1 MRQAARPCIRLA
13 GSASAIALGIMMA
26 LPAVAQ
32 QSDAAQADL
41 PSRAEMW
48 RIIQDQQ
55 QRIATLEKLLKEK
68 ALPTAEAAR
77 RSQQDLAPRI
87 DALAARIEEQQA
99 RIEATGALLES
110 QAGGGGHGGWWRR
123 VKLGGYGSVRF
134 EASDAKTRN
143 TGFTF
148 RRFVLALDA
157 EPTDRLETY
166 LELELERFTQ
176 IEVEKA
182 LAFAPG
188 ELEIEQAIEAT
199 NGSEI
204 SVEQAWARYRLTDAL
219 ALDFGAL
226 LVPVGRFNINH
237 DDNQWILPRRSL
249 VDRGVPVLP
258 AKAAWAELGAGVS
271 GILDLGEAGRLDY
284 RLYAVNGVALDFELE
299 EVLKAAS
306 EDEGVELESKFEA
319 SFGPQRGPFDGNM
332 NDNLSITGRLA
343 WHPAPAHE
351 IAVAGYVGNYV
362 PDALGKGRTLW
373 SLSLDGLSRFGGL
386 ELEYEAVTTHFSGV
400 ADVAAEF
407 AARALAKERAIEGP
421 VESGAFAKHEVEFT
435 LSKNVMAKQKTGYW
449 VELRYPIALTTGKD
463 NLFTKG
469 FTNPRLVPTLR
480 FEQVFFD
487 DQLTGISFDAAAV
500 TALSTRDARIGRA
513 TAGLGFV
520 PRPGWVFQIAG
531 EYTWTNQ
538 PTLAGLTNFLDAGGR
553 DDSFALLLGV
563 AFGF

>member
-1 MRQAARPCIRLA
+1 MRQAAPSRIRLA
-13 GSASAIALGIMMA
+13 GSVSAIALGVLVT
-26 LPAVAQ
+26 LPAGAQ
-32 QSDAAQADL
+32 QADSAQADL

-68 ALPTAEAAR
+68 ALPAAEAAR
-77 RSQQDLAPRI
+77 RNQQNLAPRI
-87 DALAARIEEQQA
+87 DALAAQIAEQQA
-99 RIEATGALLES
+99 QIEATGAWLEA
-110 QAGGGGHGGWWRR
+110 QAEASGGDGWWQR

-134 EASDAKTRN
+134 EASDADKGN

-148 RRFVLALDA
+148 RRFILALEA
-157 EPTDRLETY
+157 EPADRLETH

-176 IEVEKA
+176 LEVEKGIS
-182 LAFAPG
+182 FAPG
-188 ELEIEQAIEAT
+188 ALQIEQAVEAT

-204 SVEQAWARYRLTDAL
+204 SIEQAWARYRLTDAL
-219 ALDFGAL
+219 NLDFGAL
-226 LVPVGRFNINH
+226 LVPIGRFNINH
-237 DDNQWILPRRSL
+237 DDNQWLLPRRSL

-271 GILDLGEAGRLDY
+271 GILDLGDAGRLDY

-299 EVLKAAS
+299 EILKAVS
-306 EDEGVELESKFEA
+306 EDTNAELESKFEA
-319 SFGPQRGPFDGNM
+319 SFGPQRGPFDGNV

-343 WHPAPAHE
+343 WHPVPAHE
-351 IAVAGYVGNYV
+351 IAVSGYVGNYV
-362 PDALGKGRTLW
+362 PDALGKGRRLW
-373 SLSLDGLSRFGGL
+373 SLALDGLSRLGGL
-386 ELEYEAVTTHFSGV
+386 ELEYEAVTTHFSAV
-400 ADVAAEF
+400 ADVAAAF
-407 AARALAKERAIEGP
+407 AKRALAKERAIEGP
-421 VESGAFAKHEVEFT
+421 VENGARAKHEIEFT
-435 LSKNVMAKQKTGYW
+435 LSKNVMAKQKSGYW
-449 VELRYPIALTTGKD
+449 VELRYPIALNTGEN

-469 FTNPRLVPTLR
+469 FADPRLIPTLR
-480 FEQVFFD
+480 FEQVFFNN
-487 DQLTGISFDAAAV
+487 QLTGISFDGAAL
-500 TALSTRDARIGRA
+500 TTLSTRDARIGRA

-538 PTLAGLTNFLDAGGR
+538 PTLAGLTNFLDVGSR

>member
-1 MRQAARPCIRLA
+1 MSAISGSRIPLA
-13 GSASAIALGIMMA
+13 GAAGAIAVGVMLA
-26 LPAVAQ
+26 LPATAQ
-32 QSDAAQADL
+32 QAEGDRSSL

-55 QRIATLEKLLKEK
+55 QRIATLEKLLREK
-68 ALPTAEAAR
+68 ALPAVEAAR
-77 RSQQDLAPRI
+77 ESQRNLAPRI
-87 DALAARIEEQQA
+87 DALAAQLEEQRAQ
-99 RIEATGALLES
+99 IEATGALVEA
-110 QAGGGGHGGWWRR
+110 QAGAGGGDGWWRR

-134 EASDAKTRN
+134 EASDADRGN

-157 EPTDRLETY
+157 EPGDRLETY

-176 IEVEKA
+176 LEVEKD

-188 ELEIEQAIEAT
+188 ALEIEQAIEAT
-199 NGSEI
+199 SGSEI
-204 SVEQAWARYRLTDAL
+204 SVEQAWARYRLTDSL
-219 ALDFGAL
+219 NLDFGAL

-271 GILDLGEAGRLDY
+271 GVLDLGHAGRLDY

-306 EDEGVELESKFEA
+306 EDEGAELESKFEA
-319 SFGPQRGPFDGNM
+319 SFGPQRGPFDGNV
-332 NDNLSITGRLA
+332 NDNLSLTGRLA
-343 WHPAPAHE
+343 WHPAAAHE
-351 IAVAGYVGNYV
+351 IAVSGYFGNYV
-362 PDALGKGRTLW
+362 PDALGKGRRLW
-373 SLSLDGLSRFGGL
+373 SLGLDGVSRFGGL
-386 ELEYEAVTTHFSGV
+386 ALEYEAVTTHFSAV
-400 ADVAAEF
+400 ADVAAAF

-421 VESGAFAKHEVEFT
+421 VEDGAFAKHEVEFT

-449 VELRYPIALTTGKD
+449 VELRYPIALTADED
-463 NLFTKG
+463 NLLTRSFTD
-469 FTNPRLVPTLR
+469 PRLIPTLR

-487 DQLTGISFDAAAV
+487 DQLTGIAFDGAAV
-500 TALSTRDARIGRA
+500 SALSTRDARIGRV

-538 PTLAGLTNFLDAGGR
+538 PTLAGLTNFLDVGGR